1 MQLKYYL
8 LLFIQGHMTS
18 TKQMYTNQVPFI
30 WPDSIKC
37 NALYFTYVTIYHEK
51 LTCTQI
57 S

>member
-8 LLFIQGHMTS
+8 LLFIQGNMTS
-18 TKQMYTNQVPFI
+18 TKKCIP
-30 WPDSIKC
+30 IKYLSFDQIPL
-37 NALYFTYVTIYHEK
+37 NVMLYVMIYHEK

>member
-8 LLFIQGHMTS
+8 LLFIQGNMTS
-18 TKQMYTNQVPFI
+18 TKLYTNQVPFI